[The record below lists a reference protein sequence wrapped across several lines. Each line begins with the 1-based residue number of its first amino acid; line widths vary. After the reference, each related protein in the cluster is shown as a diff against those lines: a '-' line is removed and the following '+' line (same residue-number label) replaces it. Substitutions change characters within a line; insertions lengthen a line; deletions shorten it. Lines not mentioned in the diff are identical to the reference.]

1 MRILVYGFEPFN
13 DYKTNISEEV
23 ARAVG
28 AKLGIQTIIFPV
40 TFTKNTFLK
49 PIRHSKADCII
60 GLGQYPK
67 GSLIRIERKA
77 VNLKQGK
84 KPGPILKNGPPEVF
98 VNAKLP
104 KIPGTIITYD
114 AGTHACNFSMYLLCQ
129 EAKQRDLLSAF
140 LHIPVDFKKDRAI
153 SIIEKFLTLLPQSF
167 HHPVKVA

>member
-1 MRILVYGFEPFN
+1 MRILLYGFEPFN

-28 AKLGIQTIIFPV
+28 EKFSIPTIIFPV

-60 GLGQYPK
+60 GLGQYPT
-67 GSLIRIERKA
+67 GSHIRIERKA
-77 VNLKQGK
+77 VNMRKGK
-84 KPGPILKNGPPEVF
+84 RHPGPIVKNGPTELF
-98 VNAKLP
+98 VNMKLP

-114 AGTHACNFSMYLLCQ
+114 AGTHACNFSMYLMCL

-140 LHIPVDFKKDRAI
+140 LHIPKDFPVKKAI
-153 SIIEKFLTLLPQSF
+153 SMIERLITPLASGLSQ
-167 HHPVKVA
+167 